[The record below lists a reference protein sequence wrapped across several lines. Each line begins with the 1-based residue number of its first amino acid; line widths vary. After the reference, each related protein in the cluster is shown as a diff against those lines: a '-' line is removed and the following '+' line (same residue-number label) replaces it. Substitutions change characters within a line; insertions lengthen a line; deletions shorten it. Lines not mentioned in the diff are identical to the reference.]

1 MNNFRFVIP
10 LAGAMAASMMLSACM
25 DESPWGSTS
34 KETGT
39 IDITL
44 TADYSFD
51 TSKPVFSRAEDD
63 GSSAKDLSD
72 YTTLP
77 ELDDFMITLVK
88 KGEDDSTPVFK
99 NTYADFKTFIGE
111 SKELGIGQ
119 YTITASYGYA
129 AEQGFDKVYLED
141 SYTFSVLPNHTT
153 EISLKPELK
162 KSMVQVAYT
171 QDFKDYM
178 KSYTAK
184 LTSGSSLIEFAGDN
198 MDRAAFINP
207 DEASIVVEFTTKHTD
222 KSANVKIGT
231 FAPVA
236 KTLHL
241 ITFDISENEN
251 GFASITVNLD
261 DSLTDEELSV
271 DITEDLYSTP
281 APVVTPTGFES
292 GVTYDMATRESS
304 DGKQLSGV
312 AMTVEA
318 RGGIKEAFLKV
329 EGDADEKINLYNVS
343 EESLNTRGIVAKGF
357 YRQDGTS
364 CMATL
369 DLNSFVNTL
378 TPGEYTISLTV
389 VDSNSQTS
397 DPVSVTLNSKPVTV
411 TESVNDDGSSVN
423 APVAY
428 GANTATVSIDFNGSD
443 PTAVAFK
450 TQDGDATYDKNAVVV
465 ESLTRAFD
473 TKRCTYTLT
482 LPESSSLRENVRIDA
497 YYNGSTTPMANI
509 TLPVDVPPYSIS
521 DVDAFAHYAYLKLDA
536 DPSVLALVTRNI
548 KLKSGNT
555 NLTIADRDE
564 TNGILTVSSLSDNSI
579 YSLKSSITGGESTQL
594 ESISIKTECATDI
607 GNGKFKEIGSTISSG
622 TLWVGGEWS
631 TGATYHTESSFEYT
645 EPLSPWATINEL
657 TAWSGASNR
666 NTWFV
671 VPSTWTEE
679 LDNNSNYV
687 IMRTVGYN
695 HNGTT
700 PEKTGSFG
708 DLSHNYCQNSPS
720 ESELNVAAGELFLG
734 TYSFDGPANT
744 EGSKDDNY
752 IFKNRPSGLSFNY
765 IFIKND
771 KISEQDYGYVSI
783 EILNKDN
790 NRLAYGEDKLASTVS
805 VKKSVNLE
813 YNPFKYADID
823 KNKAAYLKI
832 CFKSS
837 GKREYEDKTP
847 PIYIP
852 KKDELKETIS
862 GSLSPKNVAVNSYN
876 AVATGS
882 KLKIDN
888 VKLEYYTVP
897 SSTGVSSSPKRN
909 YTKKRK

>member
-1 MNNFRFVIP
+1 MRNFRSVIP

-51 TSKPVFSRAEDD
+51 TSRPVFSRAEDD

-119 YTITASYGYA
+119 YTITASYGDP

-141 SYTFSVLPNHTT
+141 SYTFSVLPDRTT

-171 QDFKDYM
+171 DDFINYM

-198 MDRAAFINP
+198 MERAAFINP
-207 DEASIVVEFTTKHTD
+207 DEASIVVEFKTKYTD
-222 KSANVKIGT
+222 KSANVQIGK

-261 DSLTDEELSV
+261 DSLTDEELTV

-281 APVVTPTGFES
+281 APVVTPSGFES

-312 AMTVEA
+312 AMTVVA
-318 RGGIKEAFLKV
+318 RGGIKEAVLKV
-329 EGDADEKINLYNVS
+329 EGDVKETFDLYAVS
-343 EESLNTRGIVAKGF
+343 ETNLNTRGIVAKGF
-357 YRQDGTS
+357 YKQDGTS
-364 CMATL
+364 CMASLNL
-369 DLNSFVNTL
+369 DAFVQNL
-378 TPGEYTISLTV
+378 TSQSGEYTISLNVT
-389 VDSNSQTS
+389 DSNSQTS

-411 TESVNDDGSSVN
+411 TESTNSDGTSIN

-428 GANTATVSIDFNGSD
+428 GARTAQVSIDFDGND
-443 PTAVAFK
+443 PTAVVFK

-473 TKRCTYTLT
+473 TKRCTYTLN

-497 YYNGSTTPMANI
+497 YYNGATDPMANI
-509 TLPVDVPPYSIS
+509 TLPVDVPAYSIS
-521 DVDAFAHYAYLKLDA
+521 DVDAFAHYAYLKIDA

-555 NLTIADRDE
+555 NLTISDRDE
-564 TNGILTVSSLSDNSI
+564 ANGILTVTNLSDNTP
-579 YSLKSSITGGESTQL
+579 YSLKTSITGGEPTQQ
-594 ESISIKTECATDI
+594 ESKSIVTEEAKAIPHGDFEVLD
-607 GNGKFKEIGSTISSG
+607 GKIECNPID
-622 TLWVGGEWS
+622 VGGQWYV
-631 TGATYHTESSFEYT
+631 TLSSYYKYQTKSAFSYDL
-645 EPLSPWATINEL
+645 PSGWATINKW
-657 TAWSGASNR
+657 TAFLNSSSVNS
-666 NTWFV
+666 WFV
-671 VPSTWTEE
+671 VPSSWVEHGKGY
-679 LDNNSNYV
+679 LRS
-687 IMRTVGYN
+687 VGYN
-695 HNGTT
+695 HAGGSIEAAARPSTSKSYC
-700 PEKTGSFG
+700 KTVP
-708 DLSHNYCQNSPS
+708 QNLHP
-720 ESELNVAAGELFLG
+720 AAGELFLG
-734 TYSFDGPANT
+734 SYNYDGTTETRSEGISFSSRPSSISFDYIYRPIEEADNGFAEVVLKDASGIVMKTESIKLGNT
-744 EGSKDDNY
+744 ITESDSIQTVTIALNYSKFGYKVGSV
-752 IFKNRPSGLSFNY
+752 G
-765 IFIKND
+765 IK
-771 KISEQDYGYVSI
+771 
-783 EILNKDN
+783 
-790 NRLAYGEDKLASTVS
+790 
-805 VKKSVNLE
+805 
-813 YNPFKYADID
+813 
-823 KNKAAYLKI
+823 
-832 CFKSS
+832 FKSS
-837 GKREYEDKTP
+837 CLENP
-847 PIYIP
+847 PLHIP
-852 KKDELKETIS
+852 SGDELDEGLGAHS
-862 GSLSPKNVAVNSYN
+862 GDQSPKVDTNNYH

-882 KLKIDN
+882 ILKIDN
-888 VKLEYYTVP
+888 VAANYDNAP
-897 SSTGVSSSPKRN
+897 ASSSASKPK
-909 YTKKRK
+909 YPKKRK

>member
-1 MNNFRFVIP
+1 MRNFRFVIP

-44 TADYSFD
+44 TADYSLD

-99 NTYADFKTFIGE
+99 NTYAYFKSFIGE
-111 SKELGIGQ
+111 SKELGVGQ
-119 YTITASYGYA
+119 YTITASYGDA

-141 SYTFSVLPNHTT
+141 SYTFSVLPGHNT

-171 QDFKDYM
+171 DDFKDYM

-207 DEASIVVEFTTKHTD
+207 DEASIVVEFITKHTD

-261 DSLTDEELSV
+261 DSLTDEELTV

-281 APVVTPTGFES
+281 APVVTPSGFES
-292 GVTYDMATRESS
+292 GVTYDMATLESS

-318 RGGIKEAFLKV
+318 RGGIKEAILKV
-329 EGDADEKINLYNVS
+329 EGDSEETIDLYAVS
-343 EESLNTRGIVAKGF
+343 EESLNARGIVAKGF
-357 YRQDGTS
+357 YQQDGTS

-397 DPVSVTLNSKPVTV
+397 DPISVTLNSKPVTV
-411 TESVNDDGSSVN
+411 TESTNSDGTSVN

-428 GANTATVSIDFNGSD
+428 GARTAQVSIDFDGND
-443 PTAVAFK
+443 PTAVVFK
-450 TQDGDATYDKNAVVV
+450 TQDGNATYDKNAVVV

-509 TLPVDVPPYSIS
+509 TLPVDVPAYSIS
-521 DVDAFAHYAYLKLDA
+521 DVDAFAHYAYLKIDA

-548 KLKSGNT
+548 KLKSDNT
-555 NLTIADRDE
+555 SLTISDRDE
-564 TNGILTVSSLSDNSI
+564 ANGILTVTNLSDNTS
-579 YSLKSSITGGESTQL
+579 YSLKTSITGGEPTQQ
-594 ESISIKTECATDI
+594 ESKSIVTEEAKSI
-607 GNGKFKEIGSTISSG
+607 PNGDFSNPGVLFKRSG
-622 TLWVGGEWS
+622 LTVGGDYKVVI
-631 TGATYHTESSFEYT
+631 TYHHTSSIELYLP
-645 EPLSPWATINEL
+645 EDWASINEK
-657 TAWSGASNR
+657 TAYSGASNQ

-671 VPSTWTEE
+671 VASSW
-679 LDNNSNYV
+679 LDTKTDYNNNSFLGSGF
-687 IMRTVGYN
+687 MRNVGYS
-695 HNGTT
+695 HNGTS
-700 PEKTGSFG
+700 PKSKNGSIEYY
-708 DLSHNYCQNSPS
+708 NNSSPT
-720 ESELNVAAGELFLG
+720 EAELIPAAGELFLG
-734 TYSFDGPANT
+734 TYSYDGSENR
-744 EGSKDDNY
+744 KDGID
-752 IFKNRPSGLSFNY
+752 FKSRPQR
-765 IFIKND
+765 
-771 KISEQDYGYVSI
+771 IS
-783 EILNKDN
+783 
-790 NRLAYGEDKLASTVS
+790 
-805 VKKSVNLE
+805 
-813 YNPFKYADID
+813 FKYKYAPINGD
-823 KNKAAYLKI
+823 KGYAYIKLVGERGKI
-832 CFKSS
+832 FGEKEYVLDDTQGSFVDSENIIFSYDDSKEKSIKLIVEFKSS
-837 GKREYEDKTP
+837 KQDMP
-847 PIYIP
+847 PIKIP
-852 KKDELKETIS
+852 TGKSLNENAGLGNNTID
-862 GSLSPKNVAVNSYN
+862 PNSYK

-882 KLKIDN
+882 ELWVDN
-888 VKLEYYTVP
+888 VTAHYDSAP
-897 SSTGVSSSPKRN
+897 PVSPAPKRN
-909 YTKKRK
+909 HTKKRK

>member
-88 KGEDDSTPVFK
+88 KGEEDSTPVFN
-99 NTYADFKTFIGE
+99 NTYDKFKTFIGE
-111 SKELGIGQ
+111 SKELSIGQ
-119 YTITASYGYA
+119 YTITASYGKA
-129 AEQGFDKVYLED
+129 TEQDFDKPYLED
-141 SYTFSVLPNHTT
+141 SYTFTVIPKHTT

-162 KSMVQVAYT
+162 NSMVQVAYT
-171 QDFKDYM
+171 DDFKNYM

-207 DEASIVVEFTTKHTD
+207 DEASIVVEFTTKHTY
-222 KSANVKIGT
+222 KSANVKIGS

-241 ITFDISENEN
+241 ITFDIAENEN
-251 GFASITVNLD
+251 GFASISVNLD
-261 DSLTDEELSV
+261 DSLTDEELTV

-281 APVVTPTGFES
+281 APVVTPKGFES

-318 RGGIKEAFLKV
+318 RGGIKEAVLKV
-329 EGDADEKINLYNVS
+329 EGDADETINLYNVS

-411 TESVNDDGSSVN
+411 TESTNSDGTSVN

-428 GANTATVSIDFNGSD
+428 GATTAQVSIDFDGND
-443 PTAVAFK
+443 PTAVVFK
-450 TQDGDATYDKNAVVV
+450 TQDGYAFYDKNAVVV

-473 TKRCTYTLT
+473 TKRCTFTLT
-482 LPESSSLRENVRIDA
+482 LPQSSSLRENVLIDA
-497 YYNGSTTPMANI
+497 YYNDAPTPMASI
-509 TLPVDVPPYSIS
+509 TLPVDVPAYSIS
-521 DVDAFAHYAYLKLDA
+521 DVDAFAHYAYLKVDA

-548 KLKSGNT
+548 KLKSGDT
-555 NLTIADRDE
+555 NLTISDRDE
-564 TNGILTVSSLSDNSI
+564 ANGILTVTNLDASSTYN
-579 YSLKSSITGGESTQL
+579 LKSSIIGGEPSQS
-594 ESISIKTECATDI
+594 ESKSIVTEEAKSI
-607 GNGKFKEIGSTISSG
+607 PNGDFSKPANNCLKIDKIT
-622 TLWVGGEWS
+622 VGGKWYS
-631 TGATYHTESSFEYT
+631 SRIHSTYHYSSIIYDLPESWE
-645 EPLSPWATINEL
+645 TINNV
-657 TAWSGASNR
+657 TASKDAKNMCSWYVVASS
-666 NTWFV
+666 W
-671 VPSTWTEE
+671 
-679 LDNNSNYV
+679 LDNGRGF
-687 IMRTVGYN
+687 MRNVGYN
-695 HNGTT
+695 NNGKDISDPSGTHT
-700 PEKTGSFG
+700 DHYCRTSPDDG
-708 DLSHNYCQNSPS
+708 DLLKAAGVLSLGSYDFTSGVSEGILFDGRPDRITFDYEYHNYAEFDADYSNKKDKTTYTFDDQGYAY
-720 ESELNVAAGELFLG
+720 VELFDIGGASFVKKIFDLDSVSG
-734 TYSFDGPANT
+734 TKSIPI
-744 EGSKDDNY
+744 NY
-752 IFKNRPSGLSFNY
+752 EKFGNI
-765 IFIKND
+765 
-771 KISEQDYGYVSI
+771 KIS
-783 EILNKDN
+783 
-790 NRLAYGEDKLASTVS
+790 KLKV
-805 VKKSVNLE
+805 V
-813 YNPFKYADID
+813 
-823 KNKAAYLKI
+823 
-832 CFKSS
+832 FKSS
-837 GKREYEDKTP
+837 KDSVPIHIPKDEELSEGDNNALNTSSKTFDANQYHALARGSELWVDNVTAHYDSTP
-847 PIYIP
+847 PAASAP
-852 KKDELKETIS
+852 K
-862 GSLSPKNVAVNSYN
+862 PK
-876 AVATGS
+876 
-882 KLKIDN
+882 
-888 VKLEYYTVP
+888 
-897 SSTGVSSSPKRN
+897 